1 MDTTAN
7 QAVTLSAVRRPT
19 DAPAAFLNDVL
30 AGLATV
36 PKAIPAKYFYD
47 QEGSR
52 LFDRICDLDE
62 YYPTRTEVAIL
73 AENRAA
79 IAATLAD
86 SPILIELGAGST
98 TKVRHLLDAAPGLA
112 AFVAVDI
119 SGEHL
124 VAACTALAQ
133 DYPAVPVIPLVAD
146 FCDPLRLDGLVP
158 EGRRVAFFP
167 GSTIG
172 NLTPGQAETFLRRLA
187 AALGPGAGLII
198 GVDLEKPADIL
209 EAAYDDAS
217 GVTAAFNLNL
227 LRRINRELGGDFA
240 VDAFRH
246 RAFYNAPEKRV
257 EMHLASRRA
266 QRVRINGRT
275 FLFEAGET
283 IHTENSYK
291 YGLDCFA
298 ALAARAGW
306 TVTEVWTDP
315 ARLFSVQHL
324 TAA

>member
-1 MDTTAN
+1 MGTATSR
-7 QAVTLSAVRRPT
+7 AGAAIPL
-19 DAPAAFLNDVL
+19 PAADGRFLDDVL
-30 AGLATV
+30 AGLAVV

-47 QEGSR
+47 SAGSR
-52 LFDRICDLDE
+52 LFDRICALEE
-62 YYPTRTEVAIL
+62 YYPTRTELAIL
-73 AENRAA
+73 AANRGA

-86 SPILIELGAGST
+86 RPVLIELGAGST

-124 VAACTALAQ
+124 VAACARLAR
-133 DYPAVPVIPLVAD
+133 DYPATPVIPLVVD

-158 EGRRVAFFP
+158 AGRRVAFFP

-172 NLTPGQAETFLRRLA
+172 NLTPAQAETFLRRLA
-187 AALGPGAGLII
+187 MALGPGAGLII
-198 GVDLEKPADIL
+198 GVDLEKPAAIL
-209 EAAYDDAS
+209 DAAYDDAL

-240 VDAFRH
+240 LDGFRH
-246 RAFYNAPEKRV
+246 HAFYNGTEKRV
-257 EMHLASRRA
+257 EMHLVSRRA
-266 QRVRINGRT
+266 QRVRVAGCSFR
-275 FLFEAGET
+275 FEAGES

-291 YGLDCFA
+291 YSLDRFA
-298 ALAARAGW
+298 ALAAGAGW
-306 TVTEVWTDP
+306 TMADVWTDP

-324 TAA
+324 TAG